1 MLKFT
6 ALLSSLLMILP
17 LAAPAQ
23 IEHSREGVLVYLDF
37 EDFKDKSGNGYEN
50 KVYGDIKLVDG
61 ICGKAGEFDG
71 EATGIELGKQVN
83 PANTFM
89 HDPFTQRT
97 FECLFKADAVDEVHV
112 LYEEGGSWKGFCLRI
127 EDGKLRLAVK
137 FAQGEDPVIAET
149 PFTDTVNWH
158 HVAAVFDE
166 GVLAIYLDGK
176 MVASRKADKTE
187 VPSHGNNGG
196 IGGTFDNNA
205 FGENDKG
212 KPGQVFD
219 GLIDEVYIY
228 SRALPP
234 DEIAKYAQIVTPVP
248 AKGNLPAM
256 WGEVKSR

>member
-1 MLKFT
+1 MCAI
-6 ALLSSLLMILP
+6 ALLKES
-17 LAAPAQ
+17 
-23 IEHSREGVLVYLDF
+23 EGVRTEDLDYISVRAYDLGTGAWQNVFIVFGYNEKEPQYYLGGAFVGGRQKWAFDPI
-37 EDFKDKSGNGYEN
+37 
-50 KVYGDIKLVDG
+50 DI
-61 ICGKAGEFDG
+61 
-71 EATGIELGKQVN
+71 
-83 PANTFM
+83 NT
-89 HDPFTQRT
+89 HKR
-97 FECLFKADAVDEVHV
+97 
-112 LYEEGGSWKGFCLRI
+112 GSAL
-127 EDGKLRLAVK
+127 
-137 FAQGEDPVIAET
+137 AET